1 MHGQIFMCS
10 YVRYIFQNTFS
21 HIMRATNVKNIWV
34 GNIRFHVMISSFFLS
49 VDVDTQHSLA
59 SLLFGYILYHP
70 FCIQLEYQCN
80 CFFVCLLSLR
90 TTKVTRQGT
99 KRKNGKERKRI
110 LKDYTTP
117 DSSKNRLQNTLC
129 LHCPNITHLCN
140 LTDYKILILAREWV
154 DNKGFGSPVHC
165 LGKLIHNITVGAETL
180 DRNTI
185 GCTQG
190 C

>member
-1 MHGQIFMCS
+1 MSWYQVFFSLWMLTHNTHLRHYS
-10 YVRYIFQNTFS
+10 LDTYYIIHFVFSLNTN
-21 HIMRATNVKNIWV
+21 ATV
-34 GNIRFHVMISSFFLS
+34 FLCAF
-49 VDVDTQHSLA
+49 LA
-59 SLLFGYILYHP
+59 WEQQKS
-70 FCIQLEYQCN
+70 
-80 CFFVCLLSLR
+80 
-90 TTKVTRQGT
+90 QGT
-99 KRKNGKERKRI
+99 KRKNGKERRRI

>member
-90 TTKVTRQGT
+90 TTKVTRD
-99 KRKNGKERKRI
+99 KKKEWQREKTDIER
-110 LKDYTTP
+110 LYNTRLL
-117 DSSKNRLQNTLC
+117 KNRLQDTLC

-140 LTDYKILILAREWV
+140 LTDYKILILAKECVLLTKWI
-154 DNKGFGSPVHC
+154 DNKGCGNPVDYLC
-165 LGKLIHNITVGAETL
+165 A
-180 DRNTI
+180 
-185 GCTQG
+185 
-190 C
+190 

>member
-80 CFFVCLLSLR
+80 CFLCAFLAWEQQKS
-90 TTKVTRQGT
+90 QGT
-99 KRKNGKERKRI
+99 KRKNGKERRRI

-117 DSSKNRLQNTLC
+117 DSSKIDSKIHFAYTAQI
-129 LHCPNITHLCN
+129 LHIYVTWLITKSWSWQEN
-140 LTDYKILILAREWV
+140 E
-154 DNKGFGSPVHC
+154 
-165 LGKLIHNITVGAETL
+165 
-180 DRNTI
+180 
-185 GCTQG
+185 
-190 C
+190 